1 MAEIEHYVDPKDK
14 RHPRYAEAKDIVLNL
29 LPKEV
34 QEGGE
39 TTLTQMSI
47 GDAVGKVSRSV
58 VALANL
64 AVSRLMSP
72 AY

>member
-47 GDAVGKVSRSV
+47 GDAVDKVSHGSV
-58 VALANL
+58 RTWVCPCL
-64 AVSRLMSP
+64 
-72 AY
+72 